1 MTSSPL
7 LSVRQARVDRDGAPL
22 CEGLDF
28 EADGQRVVIAGP
40 GAEGIF
46 EAVAMAATVSHGRIL
61 VAGYDVAT
69 QSHVGHV
76 GIAPLDPPLPVRM
89 TVEGYLDLSFR
100 TLGLSGRAANT
111 AVAASLTDLG
121 LASLAR
127 RRTDSL
133 AVPERRAVALAAA
146 MLPGSRSLVAH
157 APLLGLEGL
166 ESQYVLSVLG
176 HASAR
181 RQVLATALR
190 FDAASPE
197 RDLVLGATHVVLTSR
212 HAALWAGASAD
223 LVTGSPKLALYVRD
237 ATDAFV
243 DALAQAG
250 FLPHGTPPRLTVTL
264 SGHVTTMDLLSIAQ
278 RTNAAIVEM
287 IPLSRAQAPTPD
299 ADSCTPAPESTEP
312 PTEESPHA

>member
-1 MTSSPL
+1 L

-22 CEGLDF
+22 CDGIDVEV
-28 EADGQRVVIAGP
+28 DGQRIVIAGP
-40 GAEGIF
+40 GAEGVF
-46 EAVAMAATVSHGRIL
+46 EAIAMAATVSHGRIL
-61 VAGYDVAT
+61 VDGYDVAT

-76 GIAPLDPPLPVRM
+76 GIAPLDPPLPLRM

-100 TLGLSGRAANT
+100 TLGLSGRAANA
-111 AVAASLTDLG
+111 AVAASLADLG
-121 LASLAR
+121 LASLTR

-157 APLLGLEGL
+157 APLLGLEGP

-176 HASAR
+176 YASAR

-197 RDLVLGATHVVLTSR
+197 RDLILGATHVVLTSR
-212 HAALWAGASAD
+212 HAALWAGTSAD

-237 ATDAFV
+237 ATNAFV

-264 SGHVTTMDLLSIAQ
+264 SAHVTTMDLLSIAQ

-287 IPLSRAQAPTPD
+287 IPLSRTQAPTPD
-299 ADSCTPAPESTEP
+299 ADSRTPSPESTEP
-312 PTEESPHA
+312 PTEESPCMTT

>member
-1 MTSSPL
+1 L
-7 LSVRQARVDRDGAPL
+7 LSVRKARVDRDGAPL
-22 CEGLDF
+22 CEGLDA

-46 EAVAMAATVSHGRIL
+46 DAIAMAASVSQGRIL

-69 QSHVGHV
+69 HSHVGHV
-76 GIAPLDPPLPVRM
+76 GIAPLDPPLPIRM
-89 TVEGYLDLSFR
+89 TVEGYLDMGFR
-100 TLGLSGRAANT
+100 TLGLSRRAANA

-127 RRTDSL
+127 RNNESL

-157 APLLGLEGL
+157 APLLGLEGA

-176 HASAR
+176 HVSAR

-190 FDAASPE
+190 FDATSPE

-212 HAALWAGASAD
+212 HAVLWAGASAD
-223 LVTGSPKLALYVRD
+223 LVTGGPKLALYVRSE
-237 ATDAFV
+237 TNTFV

-250 FLPHGTPPRLTVTL
+250 FLPHGSPPRLTVTL
-264 SGHVTTMDLLSIAQ
+264 NARLTTMDILSIAQ
-278 RTNAAIVEM
+278 RTNAAVVEM
-287 IPLSRAQAPTPD
+287 IPLSLAQAPTPD
-299 ADSCTPAPESTEP
+299 AGSCTPAPESTEP
-312 PTEESPHA
+312 PPEESPHA

>member
-1 MTSSPL
+1 VTSSPL

-22 CEGLDF
+22 CEDIDV
-28 EADGQRVVIAGP
+28 ETDGQRVVIAGP

-46 EAVAMAATVSHGRIL
+46 EAISMAATVSRGRIL
-61 VAGYDVAT
+61 VTGYDVAT

-76 GIAPLDPPLPVRM
+76 GIAPLDPPLPIRM

-100 TLGLSGRAANT
+100 TLGLSGRAANA
-111 AVAASLTDLG
+111 AVAASLGDLG

-157 APLLGLEGL
+157 APLFGLEGH

-176 HASAR
+176 HVSAR

-197 RDLVLGATHVVLTSR
+197 WDLVLGATHVVLASR
-212 HAALWAGASAD
+212 HAALWAGATAD
-223 LVTGSPKLALYVRD
+223 LVTGSPKLALYVRN

-264 SGHVTTMDLLSIAQ
+264 NAHVTTMDLLSIAQ

-287 IPLSRAQAPTPD
+287 IPLSRTQAPTPD
-299 ADSCTPAPESTEP
+299 ADSRTPAPESTEP

>member
-1 MTSSPL
+1 L

-22 CEGLDF
+22 CEGLDV
-28 EADGQRVVIAGP
+28 EADGQRVVVAGP

-46 EAVAMAATVSHGRIL
+46 EAIGMTGTVSHGRIL
-61 VAGYDVAT
+61 VSGHDVAT
-69 QSHVGHV
+69 RSHVGHV
-76 GIAPLDPPLPVRM
+76 GIAPLDPPLPLRM
-89 TVEGYLDLSFR
+89 TVEGYLDLNFR
-100 TLGLSGRAANT
+100 TLGLSPRAASA

-121 LASLAR
+121 ISTLAR

-133 AVPERRAVALAAA
+133 AIPERRAVVLAAA

-157 APLLGLEGL
+157 APLLGLEGN

-176 HASAR
+176 HVSTR
-181 RQVLATALR
+181 RRVLATALR

-212 HAALWAGASAD
+212 HATLWAGSSAD
-223 LVTGSPKLALYVRD
+223 LVTGSPKLALCVRD
-237 ATDAFV
+237 ATDAFT

-250 FLPHGTPPRLTVTL
+250 FLPQGTPPRLTVTL
-264 SGHVTTMDLLSIAQ
+264 SGHVTTMDLLAIAQ
-278 RTNAAIVEM
+278 QSNAAIVEM
-287 IPLSRAQAPTPD
+287 IPLARAQAPTPD
-299 ADSCTPAPESTEP
+299 AGSSAPSFDATEP